1 MVGIKVNV
9 IADVSQ
15 LLKIDRFSKNN
26 QPILLNTAAI
36 RYLQFQ
42 RKRYLALSAGGGEW
56 PKLKKVTIQRKKRR
70 GIAENPRAIL
80 REYDTLISSL
90 GFKTIGRKIFVGF
103 TRNRPHP
110 RGKSVFQI
118 AKIHTK
124 GLGRVPVR
132 RVVGLPD
139 KALRIK
145 MVDDIRTTYN
155 KIIRANRR
163 R

>member
-1 MVGIKVNV
+1 MAGIRVNV

-15 LLKIDRFSKNN
+15 LLNVSRFAKTN

-42 RKRYLALSAGGGEW
+42 RKRFLALSAGGGEW
-56 PKLKKVTIQRKKRR
+56 PKLKRSTIKRKARR
-70 GIAENPRAIL
+70 GIADNPRAIL
-80 REYDTLISSL
+80 REYDALLSGL
-90 GFKTIGRKIFVGF
+90 GFKTIGKKIFVGF

-124 GLGRVPVR
+124 GLGVVPVR

-139 KALRIK
+139 SGLRIK
-145 MVDDIRTTYN
+145 MIDDIRTTYN

-163 R
+163 A